1 MFQRHLI
8 LLATASLFI
17 VSSVGCGGSDPSKR
31 VVGKWELSTEHLREA
46 MNEEMK
52 KKSAGKSEEEM
63 GAAFGAAM
71 MEGMLAQMKMSFDFK
86 PDGKLMFAVSM
97 MGQDKSEEGTWE
109 FVRASGDS
117 VTLKIGMN
125 DKESEPATIK
135 FIDNDTIEISP
146 PSGQAGAAPPA
157 MAKIVMTRVK

>member
-1 MFQRHLI
+1 MFRRHLI
-8 LLATASLFI
+8 LLATASLLI

-46 MNEEMK
+46 MNAEMK
-52 KKSAGKSEEEM
+52 KKSAGKSEEM

-71 MEGMLAQMKMSFDFK
+71 MEGMLAQMKMSFDFQ
-86 PDGKLMFAVSM
+86 PDGKVLFAVSM

-109 FVRASGDS
+109 FVSSSGDS
-117 VTLKIGMN
+117 VTLKIGMK
-125 DKESEPATIK
+125 DKKSEPATIK

-146 PSGQAGAAPPA
+146 FGQAGAAPPA
-157 MAKIVMTRVK
+157 VAKIVMTRVK